1 MNIRPFLV
9 GHALLVPLGCGGELR
24 SEGTADAG
32 SLADSR
38 GATTIFDAASR
49 DVGLLDASLAD
60 VSSNLDASVADASS
74 GFDVSVTDASS
85 ENVEQGTCTS
95 DPCTLYTGTG
105 NGFPTG
111 IAVDSS
117 RVYVV
122 ENMAGLVLAMPLG
135 GGTAVTLASDSR
147 PDRVA
152 VNGAAVYWT
161 SQVGGVKSVGLG
173 GGAVTTIAP
182 ASGTTEGIRLDATNV
197 YWTLVGQAGSVL
209 SAPLGGGPT
218 RTIASA
224 QDDPLYLA
232 VTSSVAYWINGDIYQ
247 GPDDG
252 CVMTV
257 PLGGGTPTAVT
268 PFDNLGGLA
277 ITVDSANVYWAES
290 GAIYSWPLVGG
301 TVTTLVSNVSPT
313 DIAVDS
319 SHVYWTD
326 RNANAVMKVPIAG
339 GATVMVATSFELP
352 MYLAVDATSV
362 YWTDFADLVMKAA
375 K

>member
-1 MNIRPFLV
+1 
-9 GHALLVPLGCGGELR
+9 
-24 SEGTADAG
+24 
-32 SLADSR
+32 
-38 GATTIFDAASR
+38 
-49 DVGLLDASLAD
+49 
-60 VSSNLDASVADASS
+60 
-74 GFDVSVTDASS
+74 
-85 ENVEQGTCTS
+85 
-95 DPCTLYTGTG
+95 
-105 NGFPTG
+105 
-111 IAVDSS
+111 
-117 RVYVV
+117 
-122 ENMAGLVLAMPLG
+122 
-135 GGTAVTLASDSR
+135 
-147 PDRVA
+147 
-152 VNGAAVYWT
+152 
-161 SQVGGVKSVGLG
+161 
-173 GGAVTTIAP
+173 
-182 ASGTTEGIRLDATNV
+182 
-197 YWTLVGQAGSVL
+197 
-209 SAPLGGGPT
+209 
-218 RTIASA
+218 
-224 QDDPLYLA
+224 
-232 VTSSVAYWINGDIYQ
+232 
-247 GPDDG
+247 
-252 CVMTV
+252 MTV